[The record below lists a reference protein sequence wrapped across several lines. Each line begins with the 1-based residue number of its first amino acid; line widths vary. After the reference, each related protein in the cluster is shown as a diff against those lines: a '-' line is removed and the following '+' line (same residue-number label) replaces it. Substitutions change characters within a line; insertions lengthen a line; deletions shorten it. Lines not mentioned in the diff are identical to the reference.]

1 MHNNLINNRFIA
13 DLFSALTDQTL
24 QSCSLSTLR
33 PGGTAVHEQLCDYL
47 RFATPA
53 RDSIFVRKG
62 EREFKRAIQEVN
74 HNCKKNLKLESITK
88 SLGAKRYRFEKD
100 SQPGGCVYRHP
111 SFHGASTQAELAS
124 IKPISQTQSAG
135 NNNNGNNGNNG
146 NGNNNFNN
154 NNSGNNGNNYNN
166 GYNNYNH
173 NSYNNGNNGNNNGH
187 NSGSS
192 GGSGGS
198 SSNSTLGGSNGGNNN
213 GGNPSAGGGACSGGR
228 PQQDEAEKGDAS
240 GGRFASVSS
249 DHFRLASMQEA
260 VDGAAALLQ
269 EVMDG
274 PQHSTVRKESAR
286 KLLLLVSPRYR
297 TASYYGTSTAAMVE
311 VGRAA
316 HADGV
321 ASGAAAGSA
330 PAADGVA
337 GAAAGG
343 GPVN

>member
-1 MHNNLINNRFIA
+1 MAAKTSRFLA
-13 DLFSALTDQTL
+13 DLYSALTDQTL

-135 NNNNGNNGNNG
+135 NNNNGNNGNN
-146 NGNNNFNN
+146 
-154 NNSGNNGNNYNN
+154 
-166 GYNNYNH
+166 
-173 NSYNNGNNGNNNGH
+173 NGH
-187 NSGSS
+187 
-192 GGSGGS
+192 
-198 SSNSTLGGSNGGNNN
+198 NSTLGGSNGGNNN

-297 TASYYGTSTAAMVE
+297 TASYYGTSTAAMGE

-316 HADGV
+316 HEDGV
-321 ASGAAAGSA
+321 ASGGAAGSA
-330 PAADGVA
+330 PAADGAA
-337 GAAAGG
+337 GAAGG